1 MALFLKKKLFTL
13 HNFSQIIVIC
23 LSVKTGRSPLELL
36 LITRLLLLL
45 RLFCGEL
52 GPGCVEAAEATEA
65 EAAAAVTVAC
75 RRAIPDV
82 DARSL
87 EAVERLSEAIIG
99 SGEPGE
105 AGGDLTEG

>member
-1 MALFLKKKLFTL
+1 MFTL

-36 LITRLLLLL
+36 LLITRLLLLL
-45 RLFCGEL
+45 RLFWGEL
-52 GPGCVEAAEATEA
+52 GPDCCVEAAEATEA
-65 EAAAAVTVAC
+65 AEAAAEVTVAC

-82 DARSL
+82 DARS
-87 EAVERLSEAIIG
+87 EAVEAVESAIIG

>member
-1 MALFLKKKLFTL
+1 MFTL

-45 RLFCGEL
+45 RLFWGEL
-52 GPGCVEAAEATEA
+52 GPGCVEAAEAT
-65 EAAAAVTVAC
+65 AAAAVTVAC

-82 DARSL
+82 DARS
-87 EAVERLSEAIIG
+87 EADESAIIG

>member
-1 MALFLKKKLFTL
+1 MFTL

-36 LITRLLLLL
+36 LITRLLLLS
-45 RLFCGEL
+45 RLFWGEL
-52 GPGCVEAAEATEA
+52 GPGCVEAAEAT
-65 EAAAAVTVAC
+65 AAAAVTVAC

-82 DARSL
+82 DARS
-87 EAVERLSEAIIG
+87 EAVESAIIG

-105 AGGDLTEG
+105 AGGDLTE

>member
-1 MALFLKKKLFTL
+1 MFTL

-45 RLFCGEL
+45 RLFWGEL
-52 GPGCVEAAEATEA
+52 GPGCVEAVEAT
-65 EAAAAVTVAC
+65 AAAAVTVAC

-82 DARSL
+82 DARS
-87 EAVERLSEAIIG
+87 EAVESAIIG

>member
-1 MALFLKKKLFTL
+1 MFTL

-52 GPGCVEAAEATEA
+52 GPGCVEAAEAA
-65 EAAAAVTVAC
+65 TVAC

-82 DARSL
+82 DARS
-87 EAVERLSEAIIG
+87 EAVEAVESAIIG

>member
-1 MALFLKKKLFTL
+1 MFTL

-36 LITRLLLLL
+36 LITRLFWLLL
-45 RLFCGEL
+45 RLFWGEL

-65 EAAAAVTVAC
+65 AEAVTVAC

-82 DARSL
+82 DARS
-87 EAVERLSEAIIG
+87 EAVEAVESAIIG

>member
-1 MALFLKKKLFTL
+1 MALFPKKNLFTL

-45 RLFCGEL
+45 RLFWGEL

-65 EAAAAVTVAC
+65 TEAAEAVTVAC
-75 RRAIPDV
+75 RRAIPEV
-82 DARSL
+82 DARS
-87 EAVERLSEAIIG
+87 EAVEAVESAIIG

>member
-1 MALFLKKKLFTL
+1 MALFPKKNLFTL

-65 EAAAAVTVAC
+65 AEAVTVAC
-75 RRAIPDV
+75 RRAIPEV
-82 DARSL
+82 DARS
-87 EAVERLSEAIIG
+87 EAVEAVESAIIG

>member
-1 MALFLKKKLFTL
+1 MFTL

-45 RLFCGEL
+45 RLFWGEL
-52 GPGCVEAAEATEA
+52 GPGCVEAAEAT
-65 EAAAAVTVAC
+65 AAAAVTVAC

-82 DARSL
+82 DARS
-87 EAVERLSEAIIG
+87 EAVESAIIG

>member
-1 MALFLKKKLFTL
+1 MFTL

-52 GPGCVEAAEATEA
+52 GPGCVEAAEATET
-65 EAAAAVTVAC
+65 AAAEVTVAC

-82 DARSL
+82 DAC
-87 EAVERLSEAIIG
+87 EAVESAIIG

-105 AGGDLTEG
+105 AGGDGLDEG

>member
-1 MALFLKKKLFTL
+1 MQKFDGFTKKMFTL

-36 LITRLLLLL
+36 LITRLFWLLS
-45 RLFCGEL
+45 RLFWGEL

-65 EAAAAVTVAC
+65 AEAVTVAC
-75 RRAIPDV
+75 RRAIPEV
-82 DARSL
+82 DARS
-87 EAVERLSEAIIG
+87 EAVESAIIG

-105 AGGDLTEG
+105 AGGDLTDG